1 MSTYSYQVGVNLGG
15 WLSQREVAQGLSGL
29 DLEAHRSSFITKE
42 DIQRIADWGFDH
54 VRLPFDYEL
63 LEDDESPFQY
73 KEDGFAWIDRCLDWC
88 RDSGLGIVLDF
99 HRAPGQ
105 NYAPDAPNP
114 LLHDSNNRRRY
125 LAIWRELA
133 NRYKNIRE
141 GLVFELLNEVVD
153 NTCYLYKNLIRDGLT
168 VIRAIDSQRVVIVG
182 GNQYNSV
189 FALKELPLYDD
200 PHVIYNFHFY
210 EPIPFT
216 HQRAYFSEDMQAYAT
231 TVTYPGTFPELS
243 SFLDKHPQYA
253 AKNSAYVWTV
263 NDQEQMIRN
272 LEEARLFLEHTGKRL
287 YCGEFG
293 AIHGTPQASKLAWL
307 HDLTELLQSYGIG
320 RAYWSY
326 KEMDYG
332 LVDLRGNVL
341 DSDVIQAV
349 VRGNR

>member
-1 MSTYSYQVGVNLGG
+1 MSTYTYLAGVNLGG

-29 DLEAHRSSFITKE
+29 DLEAHRSSFIMKE
-42 DIQRIADWGFDH
+42 DIKRIAEWGFDH

-63 LEDDESPFQY
+63 LEDEEAPFQY
-73 KEDGFAWIDRCLDWC
+73 KEDGFAWIDRCLEWC
-88 RDSGLGIVLDF
+88 HDSRLGVVLDF

-105 NYAPDAPNP
+105 NYAPDAENP
-114 LLHDSNNRRRY
+114 LLHDSNNRARY
-125 LAIWRELA
+125 LAIWKELA
-133 NRYKNIRE
+133 NRYKTISD

-153 NTCYLYKNLIRDGLT
+153 HTCHLYKNLIHDGLM
-168 VIRAIDSQRVVIVG
+168 VIRGIDLQRDVIVG

-216 HQRAYFSEDMQAYAT
+216 HQRAYFSEDMQAYDT

-253 AKNSAYVWTV
+253 AKNSSYVWTM
-263 NDQEQMIRN
+263 NDREQMIRN
-272 LEEARLFLEHTGKRL
+272 LEEARLFLKYTGKRL
-287 YCGEFG
+287 YCGEYG
-293 AIHGTPQASKLAWL
+293 VIHGTPQASKLAWL
-307 HDLTELLQSYGIG
+307 HDLTELLHNYGIG

-332 LVDLRGNVL
+332 LVDLQGNVL

-349 VRGNR
+349 VRRSR